1 MHHIYCISGLGAD
14 HRIFQKLK
22 IENAELHFIEW
33 ELPAIDD
40 TMRSYAL
47 KLARQ
52 IKHSSVVLIGVSFGG
67 MLATEI
73 SRYYQQVKKDNLQNR
88 ETELKPN
95 LVINRTILISS
106 CKATEEL
113 PSLMKLAARMKV
125 HKAVPYKLILG
136 NNALNRFAF
145 DLRSSEEELYLK
157 RLMLE
162 ENNFTLIKRSIHLI
176 LNWKAQLPV
185 NIIHIHGTSDR
196 LLTPRNVKPDYWIKD
211 GGHFMVWN
219 RAVEISAILNSL
231 LKT

>member
-22 IENAELHFIEW
+22 IDNAELHYIEW

-47 KLARQ
+47 KLAKQ
-52 IKHSSVVLIGVSFGG
+52 IKHSVIILVGVSFGG

-73 SRYYQQVKKDNLQNR
+73 SRYYQQVKAGNSENQKP
-88 ETELKPN
+88 ELN
-95 LVINRTILISS
+95 AALTINKTILISS
-106 CKATEEL
+106 CKATMEL
-113 PSLMKLAARMKV
+113 PTLMKLASRMKV
-125 HKAVPYKLILG
+125 HKAVPYKLVLR
-136 NNALNRFAF
+136 NSALNRFAF

-162 ENNFTLIKRSIHLI
+162 ENNIPLIKRSIGII
-176 LNWKAQLPV
+176 LNWKAGLPENV
-185 NIIHIHGTSDR
+185 IHIHGTGDR
-196 LLTPRNVKPDYWIKD
+196 LLTPRNVKADYWIRD

-219 RAVEISAILNSL
+219 RADEISAILNSL
-231 LKT
+231 IEN